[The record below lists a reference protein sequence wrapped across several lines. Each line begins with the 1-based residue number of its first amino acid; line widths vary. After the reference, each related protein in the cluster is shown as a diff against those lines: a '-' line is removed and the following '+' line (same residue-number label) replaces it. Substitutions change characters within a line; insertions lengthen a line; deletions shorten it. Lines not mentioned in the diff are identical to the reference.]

1 LEEVLACRCL
11 FNNLYFGRIELY
23 VGLLLR
29 WLRLWQSTS
38 DSSKIHVYIILLVCE
53 SLLSALI

>member
-1 LEEVLACRCL
+1 LEEVLAYRCL

-29 WLRLWQSTS
+29 WIRL
-38 DSSKIHVYIILLVCE
+38 
-53 SLLSALI
+53 

>member
-1 LEEVLACRCL
+1 VLAYRCL

-38 DSSKIHVYIILLVCE
+38 NSSKIHVYIILLVCE